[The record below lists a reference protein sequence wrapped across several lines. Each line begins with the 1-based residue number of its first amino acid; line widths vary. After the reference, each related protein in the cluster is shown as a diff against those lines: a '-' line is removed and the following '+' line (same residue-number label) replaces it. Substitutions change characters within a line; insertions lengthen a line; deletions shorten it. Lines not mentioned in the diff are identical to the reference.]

1 MADRVDGFYDAFIR
15 HGIQQYMYNNTYYET
30 KASDAELTLIYS
42 NALARRIVTAPIDD
56 CVKNWLK
63 IKGDKEDKILQYM
76 QTKDVESAFV
86 EAGYWDRLY
95 GRSCIF
101 IMADDGGSPGEPV
114 NLSRLED
121 IKGLVV
127 YDKRDIID
135 DTSGMLR
142 NDDPNDPNFG
152 KTEYYTICPMN
163 GRPFEVHHSRLLLF
177 DGESLPR
184 RERIA
189 NNGAGLSCL
198 NGIIKAIRRNDTAH
212 ARALDIIERVSQAV
226 LKLKGLSDMLMTD
239 EGTNAVKTRLD
250 LLDMS
255 RNILNSMAIDTDDD
269 FQIHNMSVGG
279 IREMI
284 QEFQQEIS
292 GMTGIPVTVLFGR
305 SPGGENSTGAADFE
319 NYYNAVRR
327 YQHTKM
333 KPQLEKLVKL
343 IQHCKNGPTNGKE
356 LEDWQIEF
364 NPLKEMT
371 EREQIDTDSAKAGV
385 NKTKVDTVKAMIEMQ
400 VMDAKEARAYLYKE
414 TEIVPNA
421 KVPEQPQQ
429 QQPSQG
435 QAPQGQQVQQNP
447 QENNAKQADKV
458 EN

>member
-1 MADRVDGFYDAFIR
+1 MANRVDGYYDAFIR
-15 HGIQQYMYNNTYYET
+15 RGVQQYMYNNTYYEQ
-30 KASDAELTLIYS
+30 KSSDAELTMIYQ
-42 NALARRIVTAPIDD
+42 NALARRIVTSPIDD
-56 CVKNWLK
+56 CIKHWLK

-76 QTKDVESAFV
+76 QELDVEGAFV

-101 IMADDGGSPGEPV
+101 IMADDGGSPMDAV
-114 NLSRLED
+114 NYNKLDSIR
-121 IKGLVV
+121 GLVV
-127 YDKRDIID
+127 YDKRDIIED
-135 DTSGMLR
+135 MSGLLR
-142 NDDPNDPNFG
+142 NDDPNDDNFG
-152 KTEYYTICPMN
+152 NTEYYTICPMN
-163 GRPFEVHHSRLLLF
+163 GTPFDVHHSRLLMF
-177 DGESLPR
+177 NGETLPR

-198 NGIIKAIRRNDTAH
+198 DGVIKAIRRNDTAH

-239 EGTNAVKTRLD
+239 DGTMAVKTRLD
-250 LLDMS
+250 MLDMA
-255 RNILNSMAIDTDDD
+255 RNILNSMAIDTEDD
-269 FQIHNMSVGG
+269 FQIHNMSVAG
-279 IREMI
+279 IREII

-292 GMTGIPVTVLFGR
+292 GMTGIPVTILFGR

-333 KPQLEKLVKL
+333 KPQLEKLIKM

-356 LEDWQIEF
+356 YEDWQIEF

-371 EREQIDTDSAKAGV
+371 EREEIDIASSKAGV
-385 NKTKVDTVKAMIEMQ
+385 NKTKVDTVKAMLDMQ
-400 VMDAKEARAYLYKE
+400 IMDAKEARAYLYKE

-421 KVPEQPQQ
+421 KVPEQKPQEQQPGAEQQ
-429 QQPSQG
+429 QVTNTP
-435 QAPQGQQVQQNP
+435 
-447 QENNAKQADKV
+447 
-458 EN
+458 

>member
-1 MADRVDGFYDAFIR
+1 MANRVDGYYDAFIR
-15 HGIQQYMYNNTYYET
+15 RGVQQYMYNNTYYEQ
-30 KASDAELTLIYS
+30 KSSDAELTMIYQ
-42 NALARRIVTAPIDD
+42 NALARRIVTSPIDD
-56 CVKNWLK
+56 CIKHWLK

-76 QTKDVESAFV
+76 QELDVEGAFV

-101 IMADDGGSPGEPV
+101 IMADDGGSPMDAV
-114 NLSRLED
+114 NYNKLDSIR
-121 IKGLVV
+121 GLVV
-127 YDKRDIID
+127 YDKRDIIED
-135 DTSGMLR
+135 MSGLLR
-142 NDDPNDPNFG
+142 NDDPNDDNFG
-152 KTEYYTICPMN
+152 NTEYYTICPMN
-163 GRPFEVHHSRLLLF
+163 GTPFDVHHSRLLMF
-177 DGESLPR
+177 NGETLPR

-198 NGIIKAIRRNDTAH
+198 DGVIKAIRRNDTAH

-239 EGTNAVKTRLD
+239 EGTMAVKTRLD

-255 RNILNSMAIDTDDD
+255 RNILNSMAIDLDDD
-269 FQIHNMSVGG
+269 FQIHNMSVAG
-279 IREMI
+279 IREII

-292 GMTGIPVTVLFGR
+292 GMTGIPVTILFGR

-333 KPQLEKLVKL
+333 KPQLEKLIKM

-356 LEDWQIEF
+356 YEDWQIEF

-371 EREQIDTDSAKAGV
+371 EREEIDIASSKAGV
-385 NKTKVDTVKAMIEMQ
+385 NKTKVDTVKAMLDMQ
-400 VMDAKEARAYLYKE
+400 IMDAKEARAYLYKE

-421 KVPEQPQQ
+421 KVPEQKPQEQQPGAEQQ
-429 QQPSQG
+429 QVTNTP
-435 QAPQGQQVQQNP
+435 
-447 QENNAKQADKV
+447 
-458 EN
+458 

>member
-1 MADRVDGFYDAFIR
+1 MANRVDGYYDAFIR
-15 HGIQQYMYNNTYYET
+15 HGVQQYMCNNTYYEA
-30 KASDAELTLIYS
+30 KSSDAELTMIYQ

-56 CVKNWLK
+56 CVKHWLK
-63 IKGDKEDKILQYM
+63 IDGDKDDKILQYM
-76 QTKDVESAFV
+76 QTLDVEGAFV

-101 IMADDGGSPGEPV
+101 IMADDGGSPMDAV
-114 NLSRLED
+114 NYNKLDSIR
-121 IKGLVV
+121 GLVV
-127 YDKRDIID
+127 YDKRDIIED
-135 DTSGMLR
+135 MSGLLR
-142 NDDPNDPNFG
+142 NDDPNDDNFG
-152 KTEYYTICPMN
+152 KTEYYAICPMN
-163 GRPFEVHHSRLLLF
+163 GKPFDVHHSRLLMF
-177 DGESLPR
+177 NGETLPR

-198 NGIIKAIRRNDTAH
+198 DGVIKAIRRNDTAH

-239 EGTNAVKTRLD
+239 DGTMAVKTRLD
-250 LLDMS
+250 MLDMA
-255 RNILNSMAIDTDDD
+255 RNILNSMAIDTEDD
-269 FQIHNMSVGG
+269 FQIHNMSVAG
-279 IREMI
+279 IREII

-292 GMTGIPVTVLFGR
+292 GMTGIPVTILFGR

-333 KPQLEKLVKL
+333 KPQLEKLIKM
-343 IQHCKNGPTNGKE
+343 IQCCKNGPTNGKE
-356 LEDWQIEF
+356 YEDWQIEF

-371 EREQIDTDSAKAGV
+371 EREEIDIASSKAGV
-385 NKTKVDTVKAMIEMQ
+385 NKTKVDTVKAMLDMQ

-421 KVPEQPQQ
+421 KVPEQKPQEEQPGAAQQ
-429 QQPSQG
+429 QVTNTPQNGQPKELTKEQ
-435 QAPQGQQVQQNP
+435 
-447 QENNAKQADKV
+447 
-458 EN
+458 

>member
-1 MADRVDGFYDAFIR
+1 MANRVDGYYDAFIR
-15 HGIQQYMYNNTYYET
+15 HGVQQYMYNNTYYEA
-30 KASDAELTLIYS
+30 KSSDAELTMIYQ
-42 NALARRIVTAPIDD
+42 NALARRIVTSPIDD
-56 CVKNWLK
+56 CVKHWLK
-63 IKGDKEDKILQYM
+63 IDGDKDDKILQYM
-76 QTKDVESAFV
+76 QTLDVEGAFV

-101 IMADDGGSPGEPV
+101 IMADDGGSPMDAV
-114 NLSRLED
+114 NYNKLDSIR
-121 IKGLVV
+121 GLVV
-127 YDKRDIID
+127 YDKRDIIED
-135 DTSGMLR
+135 MSGLLR
-142 NDDPNDPNFG
+142 NDDPNDDNFG

-163 GRPFEVHHSRLLLF
+163 GKPFDVHHSRLLMF
-177 DGESLPR
+177 NGETLPR

-198 NGIIKAIRRNDTAH
+198 DGVIKAIRRNDTAH

-226 LKLKGLSDMLMTD
+226 LKLKGLSEMLMTD
-239 EGTNAVKTRLD
+239 DGTMAVKSRLD

-255 RNILNSMAIDTDDD
+255 RNILNSMAIDTEDD
-269 FQIHNMSVGG
+269 FQIHNMSVAG
-279 IREMI
+279 IREII

-292 GMTGIPVTVLFGR
+292 GMTGIPVTILFGR

-333 KPQLEKLVKL
+333 KPQLEKLIKM
-343 IQHCKNGPTNGKE
+343 IQCCKNGPTNGKE
-356 LEDWQIEF
+356 YEDWQIEF

-371 EREQIDTDSAKAGV
+371 EREEIDIASSKAGV
-385 NKTKVDTVKAMIEMQ
+385 NKTKVDTVKAMLDMQ

-421 KVPEQPQQ
+421 KVPEQKPQEQQPGAAQQ
-429 QQPSQG
+429 QVTNTPQNGQPKELTKEQ
-435 QAPQGQQVQQNP
+435 
-447 QENNAKQADKV
+447 
-458 EN
+458 

>member
-1 MADRVDGFYDAFIR
+1 MANRVDGYYDAFIR
-15 HGIQQYMYNNTYYET
+15 HGVQQYMYNNTYYEA
-30 KASDAELTLIYS
+30 KSSDAELTMIYQ
-42 NALARRIVTAPIDD
+42 NALARRIVTSPIDD
-56 CVKNWLK
+56 CVKHWLK
-63 IKGDKEDKILQYM
+63 IDGDKDDKILQYM
-76 QTKDVESAFV
+76 QTLDVEGAFV

-101 IMADDGGSPGEPV
+101 IMADDGGSPMDAV
-114 NLSRLED
+114 NYNKLDSIR
-121 IKGLVV
+121 GLVV
-127 YDKRDIID
+127 YDKRDIIED
-135 DTSGMLR
+135 MSGLLR
-142 NDDPNDPNFG
+142 NDDPNDDNFG

-163 GRPFEVHHSRLLLF
+163 GKPFDVHHSRLLMF
-177 DGESLPR
+177 NGETLPR

-198 NGIIKAIRRNDTAH
+198 DGVIKAIRRNDTAH

-239 EGTNAVKTRLD
+239 EGTMAVKARLD

-255 RNILNSMAIDTDDD
+255 RNILNSMAIDLEDD
-269 FQIHNMSVGG
+269 FQIHNMSVAG
-279 IREMI
+279 IREII

-292 GMTGIPVTVLFGR
+292 GMTGIPVTILFGR

-333 KPQLEKLVKL
+333 KPQLEKLIKM
-343 IQHCKNGPTNGKE
+343 IQCCKNGPTNGKE
-356 LEDWQIEF
+356 YEDWQIEF

-371 EREQIDTDSAKAGV
+371 EREEIDIASSKAGV
-385 NKTKVDTVKAMIEMQ
+385 NKTKVDTVKAMLDMQ

-421 KVPEQPQQ
+421 KVPEQKPQEEQPGAAQQ
-429 QQPSQG
+429 QVTNTPQNGQPKELTKEQ
-435 QAPQGQQVQQNP
+435 
-447 QENNAKQADKV
+447 
-458 EN
+458 

>member
-1 MADRVDGFYDAFIR
+1 MANRVDGYYDAFIR
-15 HGIQQYMYNNTYYET
+15 HGVQQYMYNNTYYEA
-30 KASDAELTLIYS
+30 KSSDAELTMIYQ
-42 NALARRIVTAPIDD
+42 NALARRIVTSPIDD
-56 CVKNWLK
+56 CVKHWLK
-63 IKGDKEDKILQYM
+63 IDGDKDDKILQYM
-76 QTKDVESAFV
+76 QTLDVEGAFV

-101 IMADDGGSPGEPV
+101 IMADDGGSPMDAV
-114 NLSRLED
+114 NYNKLDSIR
-121 IKGLVV
+121 GLVV
-127 YDKRDIID
+127 YDKRDIIED
-135 DTSGMLR
+135 MSGLLR
-142 NDDPNDPNFG
+142 NDDPNDDNFG

-163 GRPFEVHHSRLLLF
+163 GKPFDVHHSRLLMF
-177 DGESLPR
+177 NGETLPR

-198 NGIIKAIRRNDTAH
+198 DGVIKAIRRNDTAH

-239 EGTNAVKTRLD
+239 DGTMAVKTRLD
-250 LLDMS
+250 MLDMA
-255 RNILNSMAIDTDDD
+255 RNILNSMAIDTEDD
-269 FQIHNMSVGG
+269 FQIHNMSVAG
-279 IREMI
+279 IREII

-292 GMTGIPVTVLFGR
+292 GMTGIPVTILFGR

-333 KPQLEKLVKL
+333 KPQLEKLIKM
-343 IQHCKNGPTNGKE
+343 IQCCKNGPTNGKE
-356 LEDWQIEF
+356 YEDWQIEF

-371 EREQIDTDSAKAGV
+371 EREEIDIASSKAGV
-385 NKTKVDTVKAMIEMQ
+385 NKTKVDTVKAMLDMQ

-421 KVPEQPQQ
+421 KVPEQKPQEEQPGTAQQ
-429 QQPSQG
+429 QVTNTPQNGQPKELTKEQ
-435 QAPQGQQVQQNP
+435 
-447 QENNAKQADKV
+447 
-458 EN
+458 

>member
-1 MADRVDGFYDAFIR
+1 MANRVDGYYDAFIR
-15 HGIQQYMYNNTYYET
+15 HGVQQYMHNNTYYEA
-30 KASDAELTLIYS
+30 KSSDAELTMIYQ
-42 NALARRIVTAPIDD
+42 NALARRIVTSPIDD
-56 CVKNWLK
+56 CVKHWLK
-63 IKGDKEDKILQYM
+63 IDGDKDDKILQYM
-76 QTKDVESAFV
+76 QTLDVEGAFV

-101 IMADDGGSPGEPV
+101 IMADDGGSPMDAV
-114 NLSRLED
+114 NYNKLDSIR
-121 IKGLVV
+121 GLVV
-127 YDKRDIID
+127 YDKRDIIED
-135 DTSGMLR
+135 MSGLLR
-142 NDDPNDPNFG
+142 NDDPNDDNFG

-163 GRPFEVHHSRLLLF
+163 GKPFDVHHSRLLMF
-177 DGESLPR
+177 NGETLPR

-198 NGIIKAIRRNDTAH
+198 DGVIKAIRRNDTAH

-226 LKLKGLSDMLMTD
+226 LKLKGLSEMLMTD
-239 EGTNAVKTRLD
+239 DGTMAVKSRLD

-255 RNILNSMAIDTDDD
+255 RNILNSMAIDTEDD
-269 FQIHNMSVGG
+269 FQIHNMSVAG
-279 IREMI
+279 IREII

-292 GMTGIPVTVLFGR
+292 GMTGIPVTILFGR

-333 KPQLEKLVKL
+333 KPQLEKLIKM
-343 IQHCKNGPTNGKE
+343 IQCCKNGPTNGKE
-356 LEDWQIEF
+356 YEDWQIEF

-371 EREQIDTDSAKAGV
+371 EREEVDIASSKASV
-385 NKTKVDTVKAMIEMQ
+385 NKTKVDTVKAMLDMQ

-421 KVPEQPQQ
+421 KVPEQKPQEQQPGAAQQ
-429 QQPSQG
+429 QVTNTPQNGQPKELTKEQ
-435 QAPQGQQVQQNP
+435 
-447 QENNAKQADKV
+447 
-458 EN
+458 

>member
-1 MADRVDGFYDAFIR
+1 MANRVDGYYDAFIR
-15 HGIQQYMYNNTYYET
+15 HGVQQYMYNNTYYEA
-30 KASDAELTLIYS
+30 KSSDAELTMIYQ
-42 NALARRIVTAPIDD
+42 NALARRIVTSPIDD
-56 CVKNWLK
+56 CVKHWLK
-63 IKGDKEDKILQYM
+63 IDGDKDDKILQYM
-76 QTKDVESAFV
+76 QTLDVEGAFV

-101 IMADDGGSPGEPV
+101 IMADDGGSPMDAV
-114 NLSRLED
+114 NYNKLDSIR
-121 IKGLVV
+121 GLVV
-127 YDKRDIID
+127 YDKRDIIED
-135 DTSGMLR
+135 MSGLLR
-142 NDDPNDPNFG
+142 NDDPNDDNFG

-163 GRPFEVHHSRLLLF
+163 GKPFDVHHSRLLMF
-177 DGESLPR
+177 NGETLPR

-198 NGIIKAIRRNDTAH
+198 DGVIKAIRRNDTAH

-239 EGTNAVKTRLD
+239 DGTMAVKSRLD

-255 RNILNSMAIDTDDD
+255 RNILNSMAIDIEDD
-269 FQIHNMSVGG
+269 FQIHNMSVAG
-279 IREMI
+279 IREII

-292 GMTGIPVTVLFGR
+292 GMTGIPVTILFGR

-333 KPQLEKLVKL
+333 KPQLEKLIKM
-343 IQHCKNGPTNGKE
+343 IQCCKNGPTNGKE
-356 LEDWQIEF
+356 YEDWQIEF

-371 EREQIDTDSAKAGV
+371 EREEIDIASSKAGV
-385 NKTKVDTVKAMIEMQ
+385 NKTKVDTVKAMLDMQ
-400 VMDAKEARAYLYKE
+400 IMDAKEARAYLYKE

-421 KVPEQPQQ
+421 KVPEQKPQEQQPGAAQQ
-429 QQPSQG
+429 QVTNTSQNGQPKELTKEQ
-435 QAPQGQQVQQNP
+435 
-447 QENNAKQADKV
+447 
-458 EN
+458 

>member
-1 MADRVDGFYDAFIR
+1 MANRVDGYYDAFIR
-15 HGIQQYMYNNTYYET
+15 HGVQQYMYNNTYYEQ
-30 KASDAELTLIYS
+30 KSSDAELTMIYK
-42 NALARRIVTAPIDD
+42 NALARRIVTSLIDD
-56 CVKNWLK
+56 CVKHWMK
-63 IKGDKEDKILQYM
+63 IDGDKDDKILQYM
-76 QTKDVESAFV
+76 QILDVEGAFV

-101 IMADDGGSPGEPV
+101 IMADDGGSPMDAV
-114 NLSRLED
+114 NYNKLDSIR
-121 IKGLVV
+121 GLVV
-127 YDKRDIID
+127 YDKRDIIED
-135 DTSGMLR
+135 MSGLLR
-142 NDDPNDPNFG
+142 NDDPNDDNFG

-163 GRPFEVHHSRLLLF
+163 GKPFDVHHSRLLMF
-177 DGESLPR
+177 NGETLPR

-198 NGIIKAIRRNDTAH
+198 DGVIKAIRRNDTAH

-226 LKLKGLSDMLMTD
+226 LKLKGLSEMLMTD
-239 EGTNAVKTRLD
+239 DGTMAVKSRLD

-255 RNILNSMAIDTDDD
+255 RNILNSMAIDTEDD
-269 FQIHNMSVGG
+269 FQIHNMSVAG
-279 IREMI
+279 IREII

-292 GMTGIPVTVLFGR
+292 GMTGIPVTILFGR

-333 KPQLEKLVKL
+333 KPQLEKLIKM
-343 IQHCKNGPTNGKE
+343 IQCCKNGPTNGKE
-356 LEDWQIEF
+356 YEDWQIEF

-371 EREQIDTDSAKAGV
+371 EREEIDIASSKAGV
-385 NKTKVDTVKAMIEMQ
+385 NKTKVDTVKAMLDMQ

-421 KVPEQPQQ
+421 KVPEQKPQEEQPGAAQQ
-429 QQPSQG
+429 QVTNTPQNGQPKELTKEQ
-435 QAPQGQQVQQNP
+435 
-447 QENNAKQADKV
+447 
-458 EN
+458 

>member
-1 MADRVDGFYDAFIR
+1 MANRVDGYYDAFIR
-15 HGIQQYMYNNTYYET
+15 HGVQQYMCNNTYYEA
-30 KASDAELTLIYS
+30 KSSDAELTMIYQ
-42 NALARRIVTAPIDD
+42 NALARRIVTSPIDD
-56 CVKNWLK
+56 CVKHWLK
-63 IKGDKEDKILQYM
+63 IDGDKDDKILQYM
-76 QTKDVESAFV
+76 QTLDVEGAFV

-101 IMADDGGSPGEPV
+101 IMADDGGSPMDAV
-114 NLSRLED
+114 NYNKLDSIR
-121 IKGLVV
+121 GLVV
-127 YDKRDIID
+127 YDKRDIIED
-135 DTSGMLR
+135 MSGLLR
-142 NDDPNDPNFG
+142 NDDPNDDNFG

-163 GRPFEVHHSRLLLF
+163 GKPFDVHHSRLLMF
-177 DGESLPR
+177 NGETLPR

-198 NGIIKAIRRNDTAH
+198 DGVIKAIRRNDTAH

-239 EGTNAVKTRLD
+239 DGTMAVKTRLD
-250 LLDMS
+250 MLDMA
-255 RNILNSMAIDTDDD
+255 RNILNSMAIDTEDD
-269 FQIHNMSVGG
+269 FQIHNMSVAG
-279 IREMI
+279 IREII

-292 GMTGIPVTVLFGR
+292 GMTGIPVTILFGR

-333 KPQLEKLVKL
+333 KPQLEKLIKM
-343 IQHCKNGPTNGKE
+343 IQCCKNGPTNGKE
-356 LEDWQIEF
+356 YEDWQIEF

-371 EREQIDTDSAKAGV
+371 EREEIDIASSKAGV
-385 NKTKVDTVKAMIEMQ
+385 NKTKVDTVKAMLDMQ

-421 KVPEQPQQ
+421 KVPEQKPQEQQPGAAQQ
-429 QQPSQG
+429 QVTNTPQNGQPKELTKEQ
-435 QAPQGQQVQQNP
+435 
-447 QENNAKQADKV
+447 
-458 EN
+458 

>member
-1 MADRVDGFYDAFIR
+1 MANRVDGYYDAFIR
-15 HGIQQYMYNNTYYET
+15 HGVQQYMYNNTYYEA
-30 KASDAELTLIYS
+30 KSSDAELTMIYQ
-42 NALARRIVTAPIDD
+42 NALARRIVTSPIDD
-56 CVKNWLK
+56 CVKHWLK
-63 IKGDKEDKILQYM
+63 IDGDKDDKILQYM
-76 QTKDVESAFV
+76 QTLDVEGAFV

-101 IMADDGGSPGEPV
+101 IMADDGGSPMDAV
-114 NLSRLED
+114 NYNKLDSIR
-121 IKGLVV
+121 GLVV
-127 YDKRDIID
+127 YDKRDIIED
-135 DTSGMLR
+135 MSGLLR
-142 NDDPNDPNFG
+142 NDDPNDDNFG

-163 GRPFEVHHSRLLLF
+163 GKPFDVHHSRLLMF
-177 DGESLPR
+177 NGETLPR

-198 NGIIKAIRRNDTAH
+198 DGVIKAIRRNDTAH

-239 EGTNAVKTRLD
+239 DGTMAVKTRLD
-250 LLDMS
+250 MLDMA
-255 RNILNSMAIDTDDD
+255 RNILNSMAIDTEDD
-269 FQIHNMSVGG
+269 FQIHNMSVAG
-279 IREMI
+279 IREII

-292 GMTGIPVTVLFGR
+292 GMTGIPVTILFGR

-333 KPQLEKLVKL
+333 KPQLEKLIKM
-343 IQHCKNGPTNGKE
+343 IQCCKNGPTNGKE
-356 LEDWQIEF
+356 YEDWQIEF

-371 EREQIDTDSAKAGV
+371 EREEIDVASSKAGV
-385 NKTKVDTVKAMIEMQ
+385 NKTKVDTVKAMLDMQ

-421 KVPEQPQQ
+421 KVPEQKPQEQQPGAAQQ
-429 QQPSQG
+429 QVTNTPQNGQPKELTKEQ
-435 QAPQGQQVQQNP
+435 
-447 QENNAKQADKV
+447 
-458 EN
+458 

>member
-1 MADRVDGFYDAFIR
+1 MANRVDGYYDAFIR
-15 HGIQQYMYNNTYYET
+15 HGVQQYMYNNTYYEA
-30 KASDAELTLIYS
+30 KSSDAELTMIYQ
-42 NALARRIVTAPIDD
+42 NALARRIVTSPIDD
-56 CVKNWLK
+56 CVKHWLK
-63 IKGDKEDKILQYM
+63 IDGDKDDKILQYM
-76 QTKDVESAFV
+76 QTLDVEGAFV

-101 IMADDGGSPGEPV
+101 IMADDGGSPMDAV
-114 NLSRLED
+114 NYNKLDSIR
-121 IKGLVV
+121 GLVV
-127 YDKRDIID
+127 YDKRDIIED
-135 DTSGMLR
+135 MSGLLR
-142 NDDPNDPNFG
+142 NDDPNDDNFG

-163 GRPFEVHHSRLLLF
+163 GKPFDVHHSRLLMF
-177 DGESLPR
+177 NGETLPR

-198 NGIIKAIRRNDTAH
+198 DGVIKAIRRNDTAH

-239 EGTNAVKTRLD
+239 DGTMAVKTRLD
-250 LLDMS
+250 MLDMA
-255 RNILNSMAIDTDDD
+255 RNILNSMAIDTEDD
-269 FQIHNMSVGG
+269 FQIHNMSVAG
-279 IREMI
+279 IREII

-292 GMTGIPVTVLFGR
+292 GMTGIPVTILFGR

-333 KPQLEKLVKL
+333 KPQLEKLIKM
-343 IQHCKNGPTNGKE
+343 IQCCKNGPTNGKE
-356 LEDWQIEF
+356 YEDWQIEF

-371 EREQIDTDSAKAGV
+371 EREEIDIVSSKAGV
-385 NKTKVDTVKAMIEMQ
+385 NKTKVDTVKAMLDMQ

-421 KVPEQPQQ
+421 KVPEQKPQEQQPGAAQQ
-429 QQPSQG
+429 QVTNTPQNGQPKELTKEQ
-435 QAPQGQQVQQNP
+435 
-447 QENNAKQADKV
+447 
-458 EN
+458 

>member
-1 MADRVDGFYDAFIR
+1 MANRVDGYYDAFIR
-15 HGIQQYMYNNTYYET
+15 HGVQQYMHNNTYYEA
-30 KASDAELTLIYS
+30 KSSDAELTMIYQ
-42 NALARRIVTAPIDD
+42 NALARRIVTSPIDD
-56 CVKNWLK
+56 CVKHWLK
-63 IKGDKEDKILQYM
+63 IDGDKDDKILQYM
-76 QTKDVESAFV
+76 QTLDVEGAFV

-101 IMADDGGSPGEPV
+101 IMADDGGSPMDAV
-114 NLSRLED
+114 NYNKLDSIR
-121 IKGLVV
+121 GLVV
-127 YDKRDIID
+127 YDKRDIIED
-135 DTSGMLR
+135 MSGLLR
-142 NDDPNDPNFG
+142 NDDPNDDNFG

-163 GRPFEVHHSRLLLF
+163 GKPFDVHHSRLLMF
-177 DGESLPR
+177 NGETLPR

-198 NGIIKAIRRNDTAH
+198 DGVIKAIRRNDTAH

-239 EGTNAVKTRLD
+239 EGTMAVKTRLD

-255 RNILNSMAIDTDDD
+255 RNILNSMAIDIEDD
-269 FQIHNMSVGG
+269 FQIHNMSVAG
-279 IREMI
+279 IREII

-292 GMTGIPVTVLFGR
+292 GMTGIPVTILFGR

-333 KPQLEKLVKL
+333 KPQLEKLIKM
-343 IQHCKNGPTNGKE
+343 IQCCKNGPTNGKE
-356 LEDWQIEF
+356 YEDWQIEF

-371 EREQIDTDSAKAGV
+371 EREEVDIASSKASV
-385 NKTKVDTVKAMIEMQ
+385 NKTKVDTVKAMLDMQ
-400 VMDAKEARAYLYKE
+400 VLDAKEARAYLYKE

-421 KVPEQPQQ
+421 KVPEQKPQE
-429 QQPSQG
+429 QQPG
-435 QAPQGQQVQQNP
+435 AAQQVTNTPQNGQP
-447 QENNAKQADKV
+447 KELTKEQ
-458 EN
+458 

>member
-1 MADRVDGFYDAFIR
+1 MANRVDGYYDAFIR
-15 HGIQQYMYNNTYYET
+15 HGVQQYMYNNTYYEA
-30 KASDAELTLIYS
+30 KSSDAELTMIYQ
-42 NALARRIVTAPIDD
+42 NALARRIVTSPVDD
-56 CVKNWLK
+56 CVKHWLK
-63 IKGDKEDKILQYM
+63 IDGDKDDKILQYM
-76 QTKDVESAFV
+76 QTLDVEGAFV

-101 IMADDGGSPGEPV
+101 IMADDGGSPMDAV
-114 NLSRLED
+114 NYNKLDSIR
-121 IKGLVV
+121 GLVV
-127 YDKRDIID
+127 YDKRDIIED
-135 DTSGMLR
+135 MSGLLR
-142 NDDPNDPNFG
+142 NDDPNDDNFG

-163 GRPFEVHHSRLLLF
+163 GKPFDVHHSRLLMF
-177 DGESLPR
+177 NGETLPR

-198 NGIIKAIRRNDTAH
+198 DGVIKAIRRNDTAH

-239 EGTNAVKTRLD
+239 DGTMAVKTRLD
-250 LLDMS
+250 MLDMA
-255 RNILNSMAIDTDDD
+255 RNILNSMAIDTEDD
-269 FQIHNMSVGG
+269 FQIHNMSVAG
-279 IREMI
+279 IREII

-292 GMTGIPVTVLFGR
+292 GMTGIPVTILFGR

-333 KPQLEKLVKL
+333 KPQLEKLIKM
-343 IQHCKNGPTNGKE
+343 IQCCKNGPTNGKE
-356 LEDWQIEF
+356 YEDWQIEF

-371 EREQIDTDSAKAGV
+371 EREEIDIASSKAGV
-385 NKTKVDTVKAMIEMQ
+385 NKTKVDTVKAMLDMQ

-421 KVPEQPQQ
+421 KVPEQKPQEQQPGAAQQ
-429 QQPSQG
+429 QVTNTPQNGQPKELTKEQ
-435 QAPQGQQVQQNP
+435 
-447 QENNAKQADKV
+447 
-458 EN
+458 

>member
-1 MADRVDGFYDAFIR
+1 MANRVDGYYDAFIR
-15 HGIQQYMYNNTYYET
+15 HGVQQYMYNNTYYEA
-30 KASDAELTLIYS
+30 KSSDAELTMIYQ
-42 NALARRIVTAPIDD
+42 NALARRIVTSPIDD
-56 CVKNWLK
+56 CVKHWLK
-63 IKGDKEDKILQYM
+63 IDGDKDDKILQYM
-76 QTKDVESAFV
+76 QTLDVEGAFV

-101 IMADDGGSPGEPV
+101 IMADDGGSPMDAV
-114 NLSRLED
+114 NYNKLDSIR
-121 IKGLVV
+121 GLVV
-127 YDKRDIID
+127 YDKRDIIED
-135 DTSGMLR
+135 MSGLLR
-142 NDDPNDPNFG
+142 NDDPNDDNFG

-163 GRPFEVHHSRLLLF
+163 GKPFDVHHSRLLMF
-177 DGESLPR
+177 NGETLPR

-198 NGIIKAIRRNDTAH
+198 DGVIKAIRRNDTAH

-239 EGTNAVKTRLD
+239 DGTMAVKTRLD
-250 LLDMS
+250 MLDMA
-255 RNILNSMAIDTDDD
+255 RNILNSMAIDTEDD
-269 FQIHNMSVGG
+269 FQIHNMSVAG
-279 IREMI
+279 IREII

-292 GMTGIPVTVLFGR
+292 GMTGIPVTILFGR

-333 KPQLEKLVKL
+333 KPQLEKLIKM
-343 IQHCKNGPTNGKE
+343 IQCCKNGPTNGKE
-356 LEDWQIEF
+356 YEDWQIEF

-371 EREQIDTDSAKAGV
+371 EREEIDIASSKAGV
-385 NKTKVDTVKAMIEMQ
+385 NKTKVDTVKAMLDMQ

-421 KVPEQPQQ
+421 KVPEQKPQEQQPGAAQQ
-429 QQPSQG
+429 QVTNTPQNGQPKELTKEQ
-435 QAPQGQQVQQNP
+435 
-447 QENNAKQADKV
+447 
-458 EN
+458 

>member
-1 MADRVDGFYDAFIR
+1 MANRVDGYYDAFIR
-15 HGIQQYMYNNTYYET
+15 HGVQQYMYNNTYYEQ
-30 KASDAELTLIYS
+30 KSSDAELTMIYK
-42 NALARRIVTAPIDD
+42 NALARRIVTSLIDD
-56 CVKNWLK
+56 CVKHWMK
-63 IKGDKEDKILQYM
+63 IDGDKDDKILQYM
-76 QTKDVESAFV
+76 QILDVEGAFV

-101 IMADDGGSPGEPV
+101 IMADDGGSPMDAV
-114 NLSRLED
+114 NYNKLDSIR
-121 IKGLVV
+121 GLVV
-127 YDKRDIID
+127 YDKRDIIED
-135 DTSGMLR
+135 MSGLLR
-142 NDDPNDPNFG
+142 NDDPNDDNFG

-163 GRPFEVHHSRLLLF
+163 GKPFDVHHSRLLMF
-177 DGESLPR
+177 NGETLPR

-198 NGIIKAIRRNDTAH
+198 DGVIKAIRRNDTAH

-239 EGTNAVKTRLD
+239 EGTMAVKARLD

-255 RNILNSMAIDTDDD
+255 RNILNSMAIDLEDD
-269 FQIHNMSVGG
+269 FQIHNMSVAG
-279 IREMI
+279 IREII

-292 GMTGIPVTVLFGR
+292 GMTGIPVTILFGR

-333 KPQLEKLVKL
+333 KPQLEKLIKM
-343 IQHCKNGPTNGKE
+343 IQCCKNGPTNGKE
-356 LEDWQIEF
+356 YEDWQIEF

-371 EREQIDTDSAKAGV
+371 EREEIDIASSKAGV
-385 NKTKVDTVKAMIEMQ
+385 NKTKVDTVKAMLDMQ

-421 KVPEQPQQ
+421 KVPEQKPQEEQPGAAQQ
-429 QQPSQG
+429 QVTNTPQNGQPKELTKEQ
-435 QAPQGQQVQQNP
+435 
-447 QENNAKQADKV
+447 
-458 EN
+458 

>member
-1 MADRVDGFYDAFIR
+1 MANRVDGYYDAFIR
-15 HGIQQYMYNNTYYET
+15 RGVQQYMYNNTYYEQ
-30 KASDAELTLIYS
+30 KSSDAELTMIYQ
-42 NALARRIVTAPIDD
+42 NALARRIVTSPIDD
-56 CVKNWLK
+56 CIKHWLK

-76 QTKDVESAFV
+76 QELDVEGAFV

-101 IMADDGGSPGEPV
+101 IMADDGGSPMDAV
-114 NLSRLED
+114 NYNKLDSIR
-121 IKGLVV
+121 GLVV
-127 YDKRDIID
+127 YDKRDIIED
-135 DTSGMLR
+135 MSGLLR
-142 NDDPNDPNFG
+142 NDDPNDDNFG
-152 KTEYYTICPMN
+152 NTEYYTICPMN
-163 GRPFEVHHSRLLLF
+163 GTPFDVHHSRLLMF
-177 DGESLPR
+177 NGETLPR

-198 NGIIKAIRRNDTAH
+198 DGVIKAIRRNDTAH

-239 EGTNAVKTRLD
+239 EGTMAVKARLD

-255 RNILNSMAIDTDDD
+255 RNILNSMAIDLEDD
-269 FQIHNMSVGG
+269 FQIHNMSVAG
-279 IREMI
+279 IREII

-292 GMTGIPVTVLFGR
+292 GMTGIPVTILFGR

-333 KPQLEKLVKL
+333 KPQLEKLIKM

-356 LEDWQIEF
+356 YEDWQIEF

-371 EREQIDTDSAKAGV
+371 EREEIDIASSKAGV
-385 NKTKVDTVKAMIEMQ
+385 NKTKVDTVKAMLDMQ
-400 VMDAKEARAYLYKE
+400 IMDAKEARAYLYKE

-421 KVPEQPQQ
+421 KVPEQKPQEQQPGAEQQ
-429 QQPSQG
+429 QVTNTP
-435 QAPQGQQVQQNP
+435 
-447 QENNAKQADKV
+447 
-458 EN
+458 

>member
-1 MADRVDGFYDAFIR
+1 MANRVDGYYDAFIR
-15 HGIQQYMYNNTYYET
+15 HGVQQYMYNNTYYEA
-30 KASDAELTLIYS
+30 KSSDAELTMIYQ
-42 NALARRIVTAPIDD
+42 NALARRIVTSPIDD
-56 CVKNWLK
+56 CVKHWLK
-63 IKGDKEDKILQYM
+63 IDGDKDDKILQYM
-76 QTKDVESAFV
+76 QTLDVEGAFV

-101 IMADDGGSPGEPV
+101 IMADDGGSPMDAV
-114 NLSRLED
+114 NYNKLDSIR
-121 IKGLVV
+121 GLVV
-127 YDKRDIID
+127 YDKRDIIED
-135 DTSGMLR
+135 MSGLLR
-142 NDDPNDPNFG
+142 NDDPNDDNFG

-163 GRPFEVHHSRLLLF
+163 GKPFDVHHSRLLMF
-177 DGESLPR
+177 NGETLPR

-198 NGIIKAIRRNDTAH
+198 DGVIKAIRRNDTAH

-239 EGTNAVKTRLD
+239 DGTMAVKTRLD
-250 LLDMS
+250 MLDMA
-255 RNILNSMAIDTDDD
+255 RNILNSMAIDTEDD
-269 FQIHNMSVGG
+269 FQIHNMSVAG
-279 IREMI
+279 IREII

-292 GMTGIPVTVLFGR
+292 GMTGIPVTILFGR

-333 KPQLEKLVKL
+333 KPQLEKLIKM
-343 IQHCKNGPTNGKE
+343 IQCCKNGPTNGKE
-356 LEDWQIEF
+356 YEDWQIEF

-371 EREQIDTDSAKAGV
+371 EREEIDIASSKAGA
-385 NKTKVDTVKAMIEMQ
+385 NKTKVDTVKAMLDMQ

-421 KVPEQPQQ
+421 KVPEQKPQEQQPGAAQQ
-429 QQPSQG
+429 QVTNTPQNGQPKELTKEQ
-435 QAPQGQQVQQNP
+435 
-447 QENNAKQADKV
+447 
-458 EN
+458 

>member
-1 MADRVDGFYDAFIR
+1 MANRVDGYYDAFIR
-15 HGIQQYMYNNTYYET
+15 HGVQQYMYNNTYYEA
-30 KASDAELTLIYS
+30 KSSDAELTMIYQ
-42 NALARRIVTAPIDD
+42 NALARRIVTSPIDD
-56 CVKNWLK
+56 CVKHWLK
-63 IKGDKEDKILQYM
+63 IDGDKDDKILQYM
-76 QTKDVESAFV
+76 QTLDVEGAFV

-101 IMADDGGSPGEPV
+101 IMADDGGSPMDAV
-114 NLSRLED
+114 NYNKLDSIR
-121 IKGLVV
+121 GLVV
-127 YDKRDIID
+127 YDKRDIIED
-135 DTSGMLR
+135 MSGLLR
-142 NDDPNDPNFG
+142 NDDPNDDNFG

-163 GRPFEVHHSRLLLF
+163 GKPFDVHHSRLLMF
-177 DGESLPR
+177 NGETLPR

-198 NGIIKAIRRNDTAH
+198 DGVIKAIRRNDTAH

-239 EGTNAVKTRLD
+239 DGTMAVKTRLD
-250 LLDMS
+250 MLDMA
-255 RNILNSMAIDTDDD
+255 RNILNSMAIDTEDD
-269 FQIHNMSVGG
+269 FQIHNMSVAG
-279 IREMI
+279 IREII

-292 GMTGIPVTVLFGR
+292 GMTGIPVTILFGR

-333 KPQLEKLVKL
+333 KPQLEKLIKM
-343 IQHCKNGPTNGKE
+343 IQCCKNGPTNGKE
-356 LEDWQIEF
+356 YEDWQIEF

-371 EREQIDTDSAKAGV
+371 EREEIDIASSKAGV
-385 NKTKVDTVKAMIEMQ
+385 NKTKVDTVKAMLDMQ

-421 KVPEQPQQ
+421 KVPEQKPQEEQPGAAQQ
-429 QQPSQG
+429 QVTNTPQNGQPKELTKEQ
-435 QAPQGQQVQQNP
+435 
-447 QENNAKQADKV
+447 
-458 EN
+458 

>member
-1 MADRVDGFYDAFIR
+1 MANRVDGYYDAFIR
-15 HGIQQYMYNNTYYET
+15 RGVQQYMYNNTYYEQ
-30 KASDAELTLIYS
+30 KSSDAELTMIYQ
-42 NALARRIVTAPIDD
+42 NALARRIVTSPIDD
-56 CVKNWLK
+56 CIKHWLK

-76 QTKDVESAFV
+76 QELDVEGAFV

-101 IMADDGGSPGEPV
+101 IMADDGGSPMDAV
-114 NLSRLED
+114 NYNKLDSIR
-121 IKGLVV
+121 GLVV
-127 YDKRDIID
+127 YDKRDIIED
-135 DTSGMLR
+135 MSGLLR
-142 NDDPNDPNFG
+142 NDDPNDDNFG
-152 KTEYYTICPMN
+152 NTEYYTICPMN
-163 GRPFEVHHSRLLLF
+163 GTPFDVHHSRLLMF
-177 DGESLPR
+177 NGETLPR

-198 NGIIKAIRRNDTAH
+198 DGVIKAIRRNDTAH

-239 EGTNAVKTRLD
+239 EGTMAVKTRLD

-255 RNILNSMAIDTDDD
+255 RNILNSMAIDLEDD
-269 FQIHNMSVGG
+269 FQIHNMSVAG
-279 IREMI
+279 IREII

-292 GMTGIPVTVLFGR
+292 GMTGIPVTILFGR

-333 KPQLEKLVKL
+333 KPQLEKLIKM

-356 LEDWQIEF
+356 YEDWQIEF

-371 EREQIDTDSAKAGV
+371 EREEIDIASSKAGV
-385 NKTKVDTVKAMIEMQ
+385 NKTKVDTVKAMLDMQ
-400 VMDAKEARAYLYKE
+400 IMDAKEARAYLYKE

-421 KVPEQPQQ
+421 KVPEQKPQEQQPGAEQQ
-429 QQPSQG
+429 QVTNTP
-435 QAPQGQQVQQNP
+435 
-447 QENNAKQADKV
+447 
-458 EN
+458 

>member
-1 MADRVDGFYDAFIR
+1 MANRVDGYYDAFIR
-15 HGIQQYMYNNTYYET
+15 RGVQQYMYNNTYYEQ
-30 KASDAELTLIYS
+30 KSSDAELTMIYQ
-42 NALARRIVTAPIDD
+42 NALARRIVTSPIDD
-56 CVKNWLK
+56 CIKHWLK

-76 QTKDVESAFV
+76 QELDVEGAFV

-101 IMADDGGSPGEPV
+101 IMADDGGSPMDAV
-114 NLSRLED
+114 NYNKLDSIR
-121 IKGLVV
+121 GLVV
-127 YDKRDIID
+127 YDKRDIIED
-135 DTSGMLR
+135 MSGLLR
-142 NDDPNDPNFG
+142 NDDPNDDNFG
-152 KTEYYTICPMN
+152 NTEYYTICPMN
-163 GRPFEVHHSRLLLF
+163 GTPFDVHHSRLLMF
-177 DGESLPR
+177 NGETLPR

-198 NGIIKAIRRNDTAH
+198 DGVIKAIRRNDTAH

-239 EGTNAVKTRLD
+239 EGTMAVKTRLD

-255 RNILNSMAIDTDDD
+255 RNILNSMAIDLEDD
-269 FQIHNMSVGG
+269 FQIHNMSVAG
-279 IREMI
+279 IREII

-292 GMTGIPVTVLFGR
+292 GMTGIPVTILFGR

-333 KPQLEKLVKL
+333 KPQLEKLIKM
-343 IQHCKNGPTNGKE
+343 IQHCKNGPANGKE
-356 LEDWQIEF
+356 YEDWQIEF

-371 EREQIDTDSAKAGV
+371 EREEIDIASSKAGV
-385 NKTKVDTVKAMIEMQ
+385 NKTKVDTVKAMLDMQ
-400 VMDAKEARAYLYKE
+400 IMDAKEARAYLYKE

-421 KVPEQPQQ
+421 KVPEQKPQEQQPGAEQQ
-429 QQPSQG
+429 QVTNTP
-435 QAPQGQQVQQNP
+435 
-447 QENNAKQADKV
+447 
-458 EN
+458 

>member
-1 MADRVDGFYDAFIR
+1 MANRVDGYYDAFIR
-15 HGIQQYMYNNTYYET
+15 HGVQQYMYNNTYYEA
-30 KASDAELTLIYS
+30 KSSDAELTMIYQ
-42 NALARRIVTAPIDD
+42 NALARRIVTSPIDD
-56 CVKNWLK
+56 CVKHWLK
-63 IKGDKEDKILQYM
+63 IDGDKDDKILQYM
-76 QTKDVESAFV
+76 QTLDVEGAFV

-101 IMADDGGSPGEPV
+101 IMADDGGSPMDAV
-114 NLSRLED
+114 NYNKLDSIR
-121 IKGLVV
+121 GLVV
-127 YDKRDIID
+127 YDKRDIIED
-135 DTSGMLR
+135 MSGLLR
-142 NDDPNDPNFG
+142 NDDPNDDNFG

-163 GRPFEVHHSRLLLF
+163 GKPFDVHHSRLLMF
-177 DGESLPR
+177 NGETLPR

-198 NGIIKAIRRNDTAH
+198 DGVIKAIRRNDTAH

-239 EGTNAVKTRLD
+239 DGTMAVKSRLD

-255 RNILNSMAIDTDDD
+255 RNILNSMAIDIEDD
-269 FQIHNMSVGG
+269 FQIHNMSVAG
-279 IREMI
+279 IREII

-292 GMTGIPVTVLFGR
+292 GMTGIPVTILFGR

-333 KPQLEKLVKL
+333 KPQLEKLIKM
-343 IQHCKNGPTNGKE
+343 IQCCKNGPTNGKE
-356 LEDWQIEF
+356 YEDWQIEF

-371 EREQIDTDSAKAGV
+371 EREEIDIASSKAGV
-385 NKTKVDTVKAMIEMQ
+385 NKTKVDTVKAMLDMQ
-400 VMDAKEARAYLYKE
+400 IMDAKEARAYLYKE

-421 KVPEQPQQ
+421 KVPEQKPQEQQPGAAQQ
-429 QQPSQG
+429 QVTNTPQNGQPKELTKEQ
-435 QAPQGQQVQQNP
+435 
-447 QENNAKQADKV
+447 
-458 EN
+458 

>member
-1 MADRVDGFYDAFIR
+1 MANRVDGYYDAFIR
-15 HGIQQYMYNNTYYET
+15 HGAQQYMYNNSYYEA
-30 KASDAELTLIYS
+30 KSSDAELTMIYQ
-42 NALARRIVTAPIDD
+42 NALARRIVTSPIDD
-56 CVKNWLK
+56 CVKHWLK
-63 IKGDKEDKILQYM
+63 IDGDKDDKILQYM
-76 QTKDVESAFV
+76 QTLDVEGAFV

-101 IMADDGGSPGEPV
+101 IMADDGGSPMDAV
-114 NLSRLED
+114 NYNKLDSIR
-121 IKGLVV
+121 GLVV
-127 YDKRDIID
+127 YDKRDIIED
-135 DTSGMLR
+135 MSGLLR
-142 NDDPNDPNFG
+142 NDDPNDDNFG

-163 GRPFEVHHSRLLLF
+163 GKPFDVHHSRLLMF
-177 DGESLPR
+177 NGETLPR

-198 NGIIKAIRRNDTAH
+198 DGVIKAIRRNDTAH

-226 LKLKGLSDMLMTD
+226 LKLKGLSEMLMTD
-239 EGTNAVKTRLD
+239 DGTMAVKSRLD

-255 RNILNSMAIDTDDD
+255 RNILNSMAIDTEDD
-269 FQIHNMSVGG
+269 FQIHNMSVAG
-279 IREMI
+279 IREII

-292 GMTGIPVTVLFGR
+292 GMTGIPVTILFGR

-333 KPQLEKLVKL
+333 KPQLEKLIKM
-343 IQHCKNGPTNGKE
+343 IQCCKNGPTNGKE
-356 LEDWQIEF
+356 YEDWQIEF

-371 EREQIDTDSAKAGV
+371 EREEIDIASSKAGV
-385 NKTKVDTVKAMIEMQ
+385 NKTKVDTVKAMLDMQ

-421 KVPEQPQQ
+421 KVPEQKPQEQQPGAAQQ
-429 QQPSQG
+429 QVTNTPQNGQPKELTKEQ
-435 QAPQGQQVQQNP
+435 
-447 QENNAKQADKV
+447 
-458 EN
+458 